1 MKSIRLSLLTMHWV
15 RVSLILC
22 ASSKTAGESEW
33 ISLPFPFLEKQSN
46 QQGEVKHAKTFD
58 AWST

>member
-1 MKSIRLSLLTMHWV
+1 MHWV

-58 AWST
+58 AWSA